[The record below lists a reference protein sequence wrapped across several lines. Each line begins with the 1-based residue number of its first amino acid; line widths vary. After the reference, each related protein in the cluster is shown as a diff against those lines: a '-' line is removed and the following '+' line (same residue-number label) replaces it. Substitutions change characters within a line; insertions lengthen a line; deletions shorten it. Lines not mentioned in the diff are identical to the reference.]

1 MRPLR
6 VVCIGGGTGLSTL
19 LRGIRQYV
27 SSNADGYQ
35 AFDMDALTAIV
46 SVSDDGGSSGRLI
59 DEFGVLPPGDIRN
72 CLVALADEGE
82 IMSRLF
88 EHRFESN
95 GALRGHSVGNL
106 LLIALTHLNN
116 GSFPRAIQEASRVL
130 AVRGRIL
137 PVTLEPT
144 ILCAE
149 LVDGTIIRG
158 ESAIPHRT
166 NRSPIRRVFLSRR
179 PDNGHKENGHGEGS
193 TEPIHALP
201 EAIQAIEDADAII
214 IGPGSLFTSILP
226 NLAVQEVAEALQR
239 TKAVTIFVC
248 NVMAEPGE
256 TDGFSVTDY
265 VEAIR
270 RHVDLPL
277 HYVLTNSKP
286 APDEVLKRYLRAEL
300 LETYRRL
307 ERQTLEV
314 WKQLDKDEE
323 FNRAF
328 ADLVEHMHQVVDNL
342 SDTVDRSR
350 VQVMFREGVDNVAP
364 AEHVADDL
372 ICEQEIRERNTILR
386 VIRHDPPKL
395 AGAIVRL
402 LRRHYNGD
410 SHSH

>member
-27 SSNADGYQ
+27 SQNAEGCQ
-35 AFDMDALTAIV
+35 AFDMDTLTAIV

-72 CLVALADEGE
+72 CLVALADEDE
-82 IMSRLF
+82 TMSRLF

-144 ILCAE
+144 TLCAE
-149 LVDGTIIRG
+149 LVDGTIVRG
-158 ESAIPHRT
+158 ESAIPHRA
-166 NRSPIRRVFLSRR
+166 NRSPVRRVFLERR
-179 PDNGHKENGHGEGS
+179 AENGHSELADP
-193 TEPIHALP
+193 TNPIRALP
-201 EAIQAIEDADAII
+201 EAVQAIRDADAVI

-226 NLAVQEVAEALQR
+226 NLAVPEVAEALCQ

-265 VEAIR
+265 VDAIR
-270 RHVDLPL
+270 RHVDFPL
-277 HYVLTNSKP
+277 HYVLTNSQP
-286 APDEVLKRYLRAEL
+286 APDEVIKRYLRAEL

-307 ERQTLEV
+307 ERQALEV

-323 FNRAF
+323 FNRSF

-342 SDTVDRSR
+342 SNTVDRSR
-350 VQVMFREGVDNVAP
+350 VQVLFREGIDDVSP
-364 AEHVADDL
+364 AEHVAENL
-372 ICEQEIRERNTILR
+372 ICEQEVRERNTVLR

-410 SHSH
+410 ESPR